1 MTYRLKITRINGKE
15 YASIVENIYV
25 KRLRG
30 STSRTVRCC
39 GVLIQLRQSNPNFDN
54 ELQHEVQRL
63 NAESVDTAS
72 PDKFP
77 HTQKISA
84 DALRTVNQVNLGI
97 VFYRKIWNLLEMP
110 ALLRQITFSENA
122 DNHFELDL
130 SVFLLAAERI
140 LRPKCVLETFQSRD
154 KLIFDFSKLSIDN
167 IKECF
172 DVLSTKKHSIIA
184 HLNKISQS
192 LVPKT
197 EKFAYFDSADI
208 GCASVDKHASKE
220 KSDSFSKNQLT
231 LCTFIDEN
239 GIPKDYEVLQLNTEA
254 IVSMHFPSEN
264 SELTRQHEASAIV
277 VNGKLCK
284 KGSDVKNSDQI
295 SSTESA
301 DEQIYDIGFWDGCIT
316 NCGLADFVM
325 FKSVQPEKPSELTHP
340 NYIFWSPQQQSLDMK
355 IHHYRLQRSL
365 QLPRKRTEF
374 STSSSFPSI
383 SASALLDNDLN
394 LSNIEHAGFCT
405 VYRSESLSKALDIY
419 KKYLSWLSMRVKM
432 DEVNFSSIS
441 CISQEMLFRGNL
453 LISHLSL
460 VMQSLGNYFIQKS
473 NIMLSNQEI
482 IDLLRRESILIMKD
496 KRTQQSFYIRQGLST
511 NVEKNREHAKL
522 IDELLSVVG
531 IEPIDTVEDN
541 SGLMQKLNLSTD
553 ISLSA

>member
-30 STSRTVRCC
+30 STSRTVRSY
-39 GVLIQLRQSNPNFDN
+39 GDLIQLRQSNPNIDN
-54 ELQHEVQRL
+54 ELQQEVQRL

-154 KLIFDFSKLSIDN
+154 ELIFDFSKLSLDN

-208 GCASVDKHASKE
+208 GCASVAKHAAKE

-284 KGSDVKNSDQI
+284 KGR
-295 SSTESA
+295 
-301 DEQIYDIGFWDGCIT
+301 CIT

-374 STSSSFPSI
+374 RTSSSFPSI

-531 IEPIDTVEDN
+531 IEPIDAVEDN